1 MKDIQ
6 SQPSLVALPIDRVG
20 VKGLTLPI
28 VVSDKVN
35 GSQHSVAEVDMTVDL
50 PAHWRGSHMSRF
62 VEALEDWQEELSY
75 QSMKNLLLD
84 VKNRLEAEK
93 AHVEFRFT
101 YFLNKTSPATRAHNL
116 MGYNCRLVGEM
127 DHTDKPQFML
137 EIDIPVMTVC
147 PCSKA
152 ISKEGAHS
160 QRANLRIAVKMCK
173 FVWMEEFIDIAEA
186 AGSSPVY
193 PLLKREDE
201 KFVTEHA
208 FANPAFVE
216 DVVRNAGLAL
226 LNHPAVSWFKVEV
239 ESFESIHAHNAY
251 ACIEHDKE

>member
-6 SQPSLVALPIDRVG
+6 NTPALVALPIDRVG

-28 VVSDKVN
+28 VVSDRVKD
-35 GSQHSVAEVDMTVDL
+35 SQHSVAEVDMTVDL

-62 VEALEDWQEELSY
+62 VEALEDWQEKLSY

-101 YFLNKTSPATRAHNL
+101 YFLDKISPATKARNL
-116 MGYNCRLVGEM
+116 MGYKCRLVGEM
-127 DHTDKPQFML
+127 DKSDKPQFLL
-137 EIDIPVMTVC
+137 EIDVPVMTVC

-160 QRANLRIAVKMCK
+160 QRANLRMAVRMNK
-173 FVWMEEFIDIAEA
+173 FIWLEEFIDIAEA

-201 KFVTEHA
+201 KFVTEAA

-226 LNHPAVSWFKVEV
+226 INHPAISWFKVEV

-251 ACIEHDKE
+251 ACIEHNKE